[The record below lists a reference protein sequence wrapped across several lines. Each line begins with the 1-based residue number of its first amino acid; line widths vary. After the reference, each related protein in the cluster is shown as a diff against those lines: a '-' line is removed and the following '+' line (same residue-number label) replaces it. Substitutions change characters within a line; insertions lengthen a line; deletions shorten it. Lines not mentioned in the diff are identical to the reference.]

1 MSVWN
6 SRYFNFNFWNFTYFK
21 ICISCFS
28 EGCTNQYSCS
38 IRKKCENYLF
48 GKTTL
53 SNEYEERLKKLNIFS
68 KMTSLQGYWIKKLY
82 DGSFHTWK
90 VIPSF
95 LKKKFSMKNFLFH
108 SDLSIKHKLVK
119 KFYQEILTKYE
130 KLYLLL

>member
-1 MSVWN
+1 
-6 SRYFNFNFWNFTYFK
+6 
-21 ICISCFS
+21 
-28 EGCTNQYSCS
+28 
-38 IRKKCENYLF
+38 
-48 GKTTL
+48 
-53 SNEYEERLKKLNIFS
+53 
-68 KMTSLQGYWIKKLY
+68 MTSLQGYWIKKLY

-95 LKKKFSMKNFLFH
+95 LKIILKSKFH